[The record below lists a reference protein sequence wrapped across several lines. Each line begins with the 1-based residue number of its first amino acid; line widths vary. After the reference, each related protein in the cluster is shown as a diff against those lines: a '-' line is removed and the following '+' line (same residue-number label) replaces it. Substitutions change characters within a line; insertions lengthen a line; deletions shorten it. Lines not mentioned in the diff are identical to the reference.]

1 MEDTKIRDESR
12 MRALVEACIKSSEK
26 LALRAM
32 SENDVTS
39 TAGTSTYFMMISEE
53 LQQVLNELSIVHD
66 TYVADNSNVEG
77 LARKVILGG
86 HLMATVHVQGMTIC
100 NSSAEIEFGESES
113 YVFVFNPLSLFLS
126 LFVDLNATFLCR
138 NIG

>member
-1 MEDTKIRDESR
+1 MSTIKALEATLEDTKIRDESR
-12 MRALVEACIKSSEK
+12 MRALMEACIKSSEK

-32 SENDVTS
+32 SDNDVAS
-39 TAGTSTYFMMISEE
+39 TAGTSTYFMMVAEE

-100 NSSAEIEFGESES
+100 NSSADIEFGESKLKCNLHS
-113 YVFVFNPLSLFLS
+113 IQTTKSVLSF
-126 LFVDLNATFLCR
+126 C
-138 NIG
+138 